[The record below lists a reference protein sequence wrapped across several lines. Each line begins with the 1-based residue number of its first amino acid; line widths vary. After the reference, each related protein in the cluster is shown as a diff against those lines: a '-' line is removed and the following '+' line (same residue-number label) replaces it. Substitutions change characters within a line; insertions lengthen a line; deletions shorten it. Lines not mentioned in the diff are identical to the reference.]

1 MIRNWYN
8 QIPYPALRTKREITK
23 YINWRQF
30 TKGTRGKQNEQLFP
44 KYRIANS
51 SSCTTT
57 ELSKLLTSCLTAVKN
72 HVIRYCE
79 KVYERSGKNLF
90 WSIKN
95 SGEVLNK
102 LKSRGFRAT
111 SLSTYDFSTLYT
123 TLPHNLI
130 KEKLI
135 NLIEWTFKREGSPYI
150 ACNERQ
156 AFFTS
161 EDTKR
166 YKLWSCQNVCEA
178 LIYFLDNIYIR
189 FGTKLYRQIVGIP
202 MGTNCAPLVADLFLF
217 CYERDFMTSLSDVKQ
232 AEIIEA
238 FKSTSRYLDELL
250 NIDNPYFEGMVNL
263 IYPPELQLNKAN
275 IAETEA
281 PFLDLHLSIS
291 NGFVSSK
298 IYDKRDDF
306 DFDIVNFPFLD
317 GDVPRSTSY
326 GVYISQLIRFARVSS
341 HVVDFNARNKSL
353 TAKLLQQGYR
363 YHKLR
368 KTFSKF
374 YRRHYELVSKFNVGL
389 KTLLHQG
396 LSEPEFYGDLVY
408 KFKKIVGRV
417 DFSDQ
422 FRKIIVRYKRIGYNI
437 NIMRQSA
444 CLVFN
449 PITVNNFA
457 SLFNCT
463 PVGRASDF
471 CDVTATISQN
481 VLILVSNATCQF
493 HYHWLD
499 IFGLLEEID
508 IKTSVAFF
516 KYFSIFHKMKPGKVF

>member
-1 MIRNWYN
+1 M
-8 QIPYPALRTKREITK
+8 
-23 YINWRQF
+23 
-30 TKGTRGKQNEQLFP
+30 
-44 KYRIANS
+44 
-51 SSCTTT
+51 
-57 ELSKLLTSCLTAVKN
+57 
-72 HVIRYCE
+72 
-79 KVYERSGKNLF
+79 
-90 WSIKN
+90 
-95 SGEVLNK
+95 
-102 LKSRGFRAT
+102 
-111 SLSTYDFSTLYT
+111 
-123 TLPHNLI
+123 PHNLI

-161 EDTKR
+161 EDTTR
-166 YKLWSCQNVCEA
+166 YQLWSCQDVCEA
-178 LIYFLDNIYIR
+178 LIYLLDNIYIR
-189 FGTKLYRQIVGIP
+189 FGTKLYRQIVSIP

-217 CYERDFMTSLSDVKQ
+217 CYERDFMTSLSDVNQ

-250 NIDNPYFEGMVNL
+250 NIDNPYFEGMVNR

-275 IAETEA
+275 TSDTEA

-317 GDVPRSTSY
+317 GDVPHSSSY
-326 GVYISQLIRFARVSS
+326 GVYISQLIGFAIVSS
-341 HVVDFNARNKSL
+341 HEVDFNAPNKSL
-353 TAKLLQQGYR
+353 TAKLFQQSYR

-374 YRRHYELVSKFNVGL
+374 YRRHYELVSKFSVGL
-389 KTLLHQG
+389 KTLSHQG
-396 LSEPEFYGDLVY
+396 LSEPEFYRPIGTG
-408 KFKKIVGRV
+408 I
-417 DFSDQ
+417 SDQ

-463 PVGRASDF
+463 PVGRASD
-471 CDVTATISQN
+471 
-481 VLILVSNATCQF
+481 
-493 HYHWLD
+493 
-499 IFGLLEEID
+499 
-508 IKTSVAFF
+508 SVMA
-516 KYFSIFHKMKPGKVF
+516 PT